1 MNFHPAPFFLS
12 LMHRSQTPQPEA
24 LHGSITLLQ
33 KFTPHFKILDPCL
46 IVLYITY
53 IYKCQNSNTSYTFL
67 QIFKRGTNVLDVES
81 FNGQAIG

>member
-1 MNFHPAPFFLS
+1 MGEFSPPPPFFL
-12 LMHRSQTPQPEA
+12 E
-24 LHGSITLLQ
+24 
-33 KFTPHFKILDPCL
+33 KILDPCL

-53 IYKCQNSNTSYTFL
+53 IYKCQNSNSSYTFL